1 MRPKS
6 LILLALALG
15 CGLVASIGISQVL
28 DGNNR
33 PTAVETAPIYVAL
46 RNINVGDP
54 MTESMVALE
63 EWPKDKVPVGSLV
76 KWEELEGRRPR
87 TNIYQGEPILD
98 GKLLA
103 KGQTNDP
110 IQGVP
115 AGMRLKTISVD
126 ARRSAAGLLSPGDRV
141 DVQIYVNRSEAYG
154 ITAPV
159 TRIFLQNIRVYAVDQ
174 TIEKSSDGEDARS
187 VAKTV
192 SLIVT
197 PAQANKITLAENMG
211 EVSLIPR
218 HPDDESVVDDSEQTA
233 DDLLNPS
240 QANSRKK
247 EQLASAGNHEDEE
260 SGPLA
265 GLRSL
270 MEQAMAASAEAA
282 GAPAP
287 AAPPFEMTIIYPT
300 EVAHIQFEGGRPV
313 NPENPMQTM
322 TATAAANP
330 LLPSQPVPAPAPAP
344 APAAAPAA
352 DSDDAAPAT
361 DGETP
366 GDFPI
371 DFQVK

>member
-28 DGNNR
+28 DSSNR
-33 PTAVETAPIYVAL
+33 PVAVETAPIYVAL
-46 RNINVGDP
+46 RNVNVGDP

-63 EWPKDKVPVGSLV
+63 EWPKGKVPVGSLT
-76 KWEELEGRRPR
+76 KWEDLEGRRPR

-115 AGMRLKTISVD
+115 SGMRLKTVSVD
-126 ARRSAAGLLSPGDRV
+126 ARTSAAGLLSPGDRV
-141 DVQIYVNRSEAYG
+141 DIQLYVNRNEAYG

-159 TRIFLQNIRVYAVDQ
+159 TRIFLQNVRVYAIDQ

-211 EVSLIPR
+211 TISLIPR
-218 HPDDESVVDDSEQTA
+218 HPDDEGVVDDSEQTA

-240 QANSRKK
+240 TANSRRK
-247 EQLASAGNHEDEE
+247 EQMAGQKGEEE
-260 SGPLA
+260 SGPMA

-270 MEQAMAASAEAA
+270 MEQAMAATAAASAEAPLA
-282 GAPAP
+282 Q
-287 AAPPFEMTIIYPT
+287 APPFEMTIIFPT
-300 EVAHIQFEGGRPV
+300 EVSRIQFEGGRPV
-313 NPENPMQTM
+313 NPENASHAVTLLSP
-322 TATAAANP
+322 NP
-330 LLPSQPVPAPAPAP
+330 LLPVAAAAPVPAAPAGSDAP
-344 APAAAPAA
+344 PPSADGPPSGSDKPAAG
-352 DSDDAAPAT
+352 
-361 DGETP
+361 DG
-366 GDFPI
+366 FPI
-371 DFQVK
+371 DFQTK

>member
-28 DGNNR
+28 DKSNR
-33 PTAVETAPIYVAL
+33 PVAVETAPIYVAL
-46 RNINVGDP
+46 QNINVGDP
-54 MTESMVALE
+54 LSETMVALE
-63 EWPKDKVPVGSLV
+63 EWPKDKVPVGAV
-76 KWEELEGRRPR
+76 TTWEALEDRRPR

-126 ARRSAAGLLSPGDRV
+126 ARKSAAGLLSPGDRV
-141 DVQIYVNRSEAYG
+141 DMQIYINRNEAYG
-154 ITAPV
+154 ITSPM
-159 TRIFLQNIRVYAVDQ
+159 TRIFLQNVRVYAVDQ
-174 TIEKSSDGEDARS
+174 TIEKSADGEDARA

-218 HPDDESVVDDSEQTA
+218 NPDDESVVDDSQQEFE
-233 DDLLNPS
+233 DLTLS
-240 QANSRKK
+240 STANSRRK
-247 EQLASAGNHEDEE
+247 EQESKGNSVEE
-260 SGPLA
+260 PGALSGLK
-265 GLRSL
+265 SL
-270 MEQAMAASAEAA
+270 MEQAMAASAAA
-282 GAPAP
+282 ASTPAP
-287 AAPPFEMTIIYPT
+287 LPTSPPFQMDIIYPT
-300 EVAHIQFEGGRPV
+300 EVATIHFEGGRPLNV
-313 NPENPMQTM
+313 QDATQA
-322 TATAAANP
+322 TTAAINAP
-330 LLPSQPVPAPAPAP
+330 LSAPAPAP
-344 APAAAPAA
+344 ADGPAAAPEPDAAAPAA
-352 DSDDAAPAT
+352 DGNAPL
-361 DGETP
+361 G
-366 GDFPI
+366 FPI